1 MSRTISIINTGVA
14 NIASVQSAFAKLGY
28 ETKFVET
35 PDEVFESAAVILP
48 GVGAFEAGM
57 TALNDLGFTLPLKL
71 RVEAGKPTLAVCL
84 GMQLLCEAS
93 EESPGVVGIG
103 AVPATIRRFGE
114 GVRVPHFGWNEVNS
128 AESFLGNGYAYFA
141 NSYRLEKPP
150 YGWEVATCDHGG
162 EFVAAMRRDQVIAA
176 QFHPEISSSF
186 GRHVLETWLE
196 GVKW

>member
-1 MSRTISIINTGVA
+1 MTRTISIINTGVA
-14 NIASVQSAFAKLGY
+14 NIASVQSAFSKLGY
-28 ETKFVET
+28 ETQFVQT
-35 PDEVFESAAVILP
+35 PDEVFENPAVILP

-57 TALNDLGFTLPLKL
+57 NALNEMGFALPLKL
-71 RVEAGKPTLAVCL
+71 RIEGGKPTLAVCL

-93 EESPGVVGIG
+93 EESPGVAGLGV
-103 AVPATIRRFGE
+103 VPATIRRFGE
-114 GVRVPHFGWNEVNS
+114 GVRVPHFGWNQVTS
-128 AESFLGNGYAYFA
+128 PDSFLGTGYAYFA
-141 NSYRLEKPP
+141 NSFRLEKAP

-162 EFVAAMRRDQVIAA
+162 EFVAAMRRDHVIAA

>member
-28 ETKFVET
+28 ETQFVET

-57 TALNDLGFTLPLKL
+57 AALNDLGFTLPLKL

-103 AVPATIRRFGE
+103 AVPTTVRRFGE

-141 NSYRLEKPP
+141 NSYRLEKAP